1 VTAFPAEAAEV
12 LSHMH
17 LGHRL
22 DAMPDDLMRAQAC
35 RQMAAEARNRYM
47 QGKAECQADILLS
60 TLDRYRNVSA
70 EARKRI
76 GERMWST
83 STTAKEIASDEQMF
97 SRWAIMY
104 DLAVISTLGVR

>member
-47 QGKAECQADILLS
+47 QGKAEC
-60 TLDRYRNVSA
+60 
-70 EARKRI
+70 
-76 GERMWST
+76 
-83 STTAKEIASDEQMF
+83 
-97 SRWAIMY
+97 
-104 DLAVISTLGVR
+104 